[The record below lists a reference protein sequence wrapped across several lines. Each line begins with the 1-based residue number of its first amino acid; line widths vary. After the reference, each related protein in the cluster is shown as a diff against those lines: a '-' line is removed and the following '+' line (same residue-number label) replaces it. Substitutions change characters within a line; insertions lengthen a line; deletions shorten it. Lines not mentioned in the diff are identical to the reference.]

1 MKPISVVMA
10 VYNESPSYLS
20 EAVDSVLGQSFSDFE
35 FIIILDN
42 PQNEELKKVLAEYKR
57 KDSRI
62 SVFVNEKNRGLA
74 LSLNRGI
81 SLSKGKYIAR
91 MDADDVS
98 LPDRFEKQIL
108 YLEKNHNVDILATNK
123 TYIDENSQEKG
134 HGKILPESHEKIAK
148 ILKYINI
155 LCHPSVMMR
164 RDRILE
170 IGGYRNLPTSQDRD
184 LWNRA
189 IISGLK
195 INILNDFLIKY
206 RINTS
211 GISISKAYKQAL
223 VSLYISRLNSGKYN
237 FSEKHL
243 NAFLEE
249 NHVDDKRKIEKFE
262 KARVYYEKARCELK
276 NKRIVFG
283 IYILIK
289 SCCMHPLIRKRVRDV
304 FIVSLIKKIYI
315 K

>member
-1 MKPISVVMA
+1 MKSISVVMA

-35 FIIILDN
+35 FVIILDD

-62 SVFVNEKNRGLA
+62 SVFVNEENRGLA

-98 LPDRFEKQIL
+98 LPDRFEKQFL
-108 YLEKNHNVDILATNK
+108 YLEKKHDVDILATNK
-123 TYIDENSQEKG
+123 IYIDENGQEKG
-134 HGKILPESHEKIAK
+134 HGEILPENHEKITK

-170 IGGYRNLPTSQDRD
+170 IGGYRNFPTSQDRD
-184 LWNRA
+184 LWNRSVN
-189 IISGLK
+189 SGLK
-195 INILNDFLIKY
+195 INIINDFLIKY
-206 RINTS
+206 RINTA

-223 VSLYISRLNSGKYN
+223 VSLYISRLNSGRYN

-243 NAFLEE
+243 NAFLGEKLA
-249 NHVDDKRKIEKFE
+249 DDKCEIEKFQ
-262 KARVYYEKARCELK
+262 KARICYEKARCELK
-276 NKRIVFG
+276 NKKNIFG

-289 SCCMHPLIRKRVRDV
+289 SCCMHPLIRKRVHDV
-304 FIVSLIKKIYI
+304 FIVSLIKKFYH
-315 K
+315 